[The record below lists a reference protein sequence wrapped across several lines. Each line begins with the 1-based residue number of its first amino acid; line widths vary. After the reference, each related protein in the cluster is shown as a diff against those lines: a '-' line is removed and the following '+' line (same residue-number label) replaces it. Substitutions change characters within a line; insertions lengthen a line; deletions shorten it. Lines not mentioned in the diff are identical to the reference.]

1 MVPDV
6 LVNAGGVIVSYFEWL
21 QNRQGYAWTLEE
33 VRRRLVEV
41 LTGAFDQ
48 MWELARAQ
56 SWSLRGAAYAM
67 ALRRLEAAIKA
78 RGTREYFA
86 SRSS

>member
-1 MVPDV
+1 
-6 LVNAGGVIVSYFEWL
+6 
-21 QNRQGYAWTLEE
+21 
-33 VRRRLVEV
+33 V